1 MPATARGYRVYPG
14 ASAFF
19 AVPLKNRLRAH
30 PEWLA
35 LVLAACGWVAF
46 ALLAGWLSQPTRIGT
61 PGAGGPSGA
70 PHHLGEPLPGLV
82 DATSLTSAPH
92 PAQSFALAL
101 LIWLTMCIA
110 MMIPTA
116 TNPIR
121 YVAFASHVHRR
132 QRVVLF
138 FVAGYLAA
146 WLPVGAGVALAQT
159 LLPRVPGLA
168 AISLLVVAALWEVT
182 GIKRR
187 ALLRCHRT
195 APIRFRAWAAY
206 RSALSYGLRNGRTCT
221 IACGPAM
228 VAVMLIGHP
237 VALTVGVA
245 GAMFA
250 EKFLVKGQRLTP
262 WMAAAGLLAAAV
274 AAPVGWAT

>member
-1 MPATARGYRVYPG
+1 MHRGAR
-14 ASAFF
+14 AFF

-46 ALLAGWLSQPTRIGT
+46 AVLAGWLLDGTRGGVS
-61 PGAGGPSGA
+61 GAGVPNGV
-70 PHHLGEPLPGLV
+70 HHLAVALPGFS
-82 DATSLTSAPH
+82 DATSRASEPH

-116 TNPIR
+116 TQPIR
-121 YVAFASHVHRR
+121 YVAFASQVHRR

-138 FVAGYLAA
+138 FIAGFLAA
-146 WLPVGAGVALAQT
+146 WLPVGAAVALAQA

-168 AISLLVVAALWEVT
+168 TIGLLVVAALWEVT
-182 GIKRR
+182 VIKRR
-187 ALLRCHRT
+187 ALLNCHRT
-195 APIRFRAWAAY
+195 APIRFRGWAAY

-228 VAVMLIGHP
+228 AAVMLIGHP
-237 VALTVGVA
+237 VALSLGVA

-250 EKFLVKGQRLTP
+250 EKFLVKGPQLTP
-262 WMAAAGLLAAAV
+262 WMAAAGLLAAAM
-274 AAPVGWAT
+274 AARAGWAA